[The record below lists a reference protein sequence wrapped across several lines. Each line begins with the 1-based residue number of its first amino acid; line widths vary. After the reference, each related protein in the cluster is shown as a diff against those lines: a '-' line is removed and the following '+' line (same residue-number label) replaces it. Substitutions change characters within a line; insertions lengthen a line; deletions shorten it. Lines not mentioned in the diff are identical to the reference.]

1 MLPLVHFTNKTEK
14 ARKLNVYVFVSH
26 CFIYILYIIL
36 LLLIDYFLIMLPC
49 YHFLNIYRAVCFSGV
64 YIAQRGV
71 FVATLRQVLQGAT
84 LFFRGNMVTF
94 KFYLVKTKRYLVR
107 LMLPP

>member
-1 MLPLVHFTNKTEK
+1 MLPLIKFTNKTKK
-14 ARKLNVYVFVSH
+14 ARKLKDWVFVSV
-26 CFIYILYIIL
+26 CFIYIIYIIL

-49 YHFLNIYRAVCFSGV
+49 YHFLNIDRVVCFLGV

-71 FVATLRQVLQGAT
+71 FVATFYQVLQGGV

-94 KFYLVKTKRYLVR
+94 KFYLVKTKRYIV
-107 LMLPP
+107 